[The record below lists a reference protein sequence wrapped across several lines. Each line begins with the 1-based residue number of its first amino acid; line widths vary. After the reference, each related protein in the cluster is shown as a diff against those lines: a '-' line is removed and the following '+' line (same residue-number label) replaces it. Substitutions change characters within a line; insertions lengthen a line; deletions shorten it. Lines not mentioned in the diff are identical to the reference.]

1 MPDQESPVQQ
11 GREAILDLTLAAF
24 KDCPNPVVEAH
35 ANKLVDAFESAVRD
49 DEADAFNRQPILR
62 HCLHPGCLR
71 EFDMGASLGG
81 GPVRESWSSKGWK
94 QIRPTVATGY
104 ICPDHASLM
113 DHHRPSWDRQ
123 ADDRVVLRC
132 ACGWGS
138 PVACWQGY
146 AVAAWQD
153 HLLAGEGDRKG
164 LA

>member
-1 MPDQESPVQQ
+1 M
-11 GREAILDLTLAAF
+11 
-24 KDCPNPVVEAH
+24 
-35 ANKLVDAFESAVRD
+35 
-49 DEADAFNRQPILR
+49 
-62 HCLHPGCLR
+62 
-71 EFDMGASLGG
+71 
-81 GPVRESWSSKGWK
+81 RESWSSKGWK